1 MVIIMHNID
10 LSRYKIRTDLIVE
23 QLNDNIN
30 NQGINKEE
38 RKYENISILDIY
50 LDNDN
55 CNLFNKKPGR
65 YITIS
70 FEDVTD
76 STNRINLE
84 KALTKE
90 IKKLLNSLNIN
101 DNARCLVVGLGNNQS
116 TPDALG
122 PKVANSVLVTR
133 HLFQLEGVVVEKG
146 YRNVSSFV
154 PGVMG
159 STGIEASDIILGII
173 DKTKPDFV
181 LVVDALA
188 ASSVDRVNKT
198 IQMTDTGIHPG
209 SGVGNSRKELSKETL
224 GIPVI
229 AIGITTVV
237 DAVTIVSDTI
247 NFILK
252 NYSYNIKNINK
263 LSNKLKL
270 SNSINY
276 LDSELEELPK
286 EEKERLLGMIGNL
299 SDEEMKQL
307 IFEVLSPIGYNMMV
321 TPKEIDFVIDK
332 LSSVVKNGINNSLHD
347 EKLLEKNII

>member
-1 MVIIMHNID
+1 MHNID

-229 AIGITTVV
+229 AIGIPTVV

-247 NFILK
+247 NFIMK

>member
-1 MVIIMHNID
+1 MHNIN

-23 QLNDNIN
+23 QLNDKMDNH
-30 NQGINKEE
+30 GVKKEE
-38 RKYENISILDIY
+38 RTYENISVLEICLDQE
-50 LDNDN
+50 N
-55 CNLFNKKPGR
+55 CNLFNRKAGR

-76 STNRINLE
+76 VTNRINLE
-84 KALTKE
+84 TVLQKE
-90 IKKLLNSLNIN
+90 IKRLLNKLNIS
-101 DNARCLVVGLGNNQS
+101 DDATCLIVGLGNNDS

-122 PKVANSVLVTR
+122 PKVAKSVLVTR
-133 HLFQLEGVVVEKG
+133 HLFELEGVVVEKG

-159 STGIEASDIILGII
+159 TTGIEASDIILGII
-173 DKTKPDFV
+173 EKTKPDFV

-188 ASSVDRVNKT
+188 SSSVDRVNKT

-229 AIGITTVV
+229 AIGVPTVV

-247 NFILK
+247 NFIMK
-252 NYSYNIKNINK
+252 NYSYNIKNVNK
-263 LSNKLKL
+263 VSNKLKL
-270 SNSINY
+270 AHSINY
-276 LDSELEELPK
+276 LEDELEELPK
-286 EEKERLLGMIGNL
+286 EEKERLLGMVGNL
-299 SDEEMKQL
+299 NEEETKQL

-321 TPKEIDFVIDK
+321 TPKEVDFVIDK
-332 LSSVVKNGINNSLHD
+332 LSLVIKNGINKSLHD

>member
-1 MVIIMHNID
+1 MHNID
-10 LSRYKIRTDLIVE
+10 LSKYKVRTDLIVE
-23 QLNDNIN
+23 QLNDNSNGTNIE
-30 NQGINKEE
+30 QEE
-38 RKYENISILDIY
+38 RVYDNIKVLDIY

-55 CNLFNKKPGR
+55 CDLFNKKPGR

-76 STNRINLE
+76 VTNRVNLE
-84 KALTKE
+84 KVLTKE
-90 IKKLLNSLNIN
+90 LKMLLEKLNIS
-101 DNARCLVVGLGNNQS
+101 DDASCLIVGLGNNKS

-122 PKVANSVLVTR
+122 PKVASSVLVTR
-133 HLFQLEGVVVEKG
+133 HLFELEGVVVEKG
-146 YRNVSSFV
+146 YRNVSSFS

-159 STGIEASDIILGII
+159 TTGIEASDIILGII
-173 DKTKPDFV
+173 NKVKPDFV

-188 ASSVDRVNKT
+188 SSSVDRVNKT

-229 AIGITTVV
+229 AIGIPTVV

-247 NFILK
+247 NFIMK
-252 NYSYNIKNINK
+252 NYSYNIKNANK

-270 SNSINY
+270 STSINY
-276 LDSELEELPK
+276 LEDNLEELPK

-299 SDEEMKQL
+299 SEEEVKQL

-321 TPKEIDFVIDK
+321 TPKEVDFVIDK
-332 LSSVVKNGINNSLHD
+332 LSLVIKNGINNSLHD
-347 EKLLEKNII
+347 EKLLEKSII